1 MTSTVPCE
9 ECDCSDPTAAPGLYL
24 DCPCDCHVSLHRPRV
39 DFDSATWRL
48 IQWHID
54 PGHGWLRVP
63 LELLEDKGLRESI
76 SPYSYMD
83 HEFAYLEEDCDA
95 ARFADFYG
103 ITTHRFGSVRG
114 DYADKHVD
122 RGFKN
127 PRYLDNYSARRAE
140 KIIGPRAH

>member
-1 MTSTVPCE
+1 MCN
-9 ECDCSDPTAAPGLYL
+9 ECDCNDPTTIDGLA
-24 DCPCDCHVSLHRPRV
+24 DECPCNCHAERTAL
-39 DFDSATWRL
+39 FESATWRL

-103 ITTHRFGSVRG
+103 ITTHRFGTVHRTARG
-114 DYADKHVD
+114 KVM
-122 RGFKN
+122 
-127 PRYLDNYSARRAE
+127 YSPELARRR
-140 KIIGPRAH
+140 IGPRAH